1 MMRRWCRTTS
11 WSNASD
17 GLYRIWFTNEAID
30 YWPMTNSTFWIEW
43 RLWGRNPTGYHV
55 TNLALHLAAALLV
68 WGVLLEAR
76 DSWRFSGGA
85 VVCGASGECG
95 ISGVDFAAEECAGDS
110 VFLAIDLVLCA
121 RGRGEEQ
128 KRRRRETWCLVLG

>member
-1 MMRRWCRTTS
+1 MISTRQTFLAKIALLIVVTS
-11 WSNASD
+11 AAYFPAMKGGFVFDDETLVSNNILVNASD

-68 WGVLLEAR
+68 WGVLLELKIP
-76 DSWRFSGGA
+76 G
-85 VVCGASGECG
+85 G
-95 ISGVDFAAEECAGDS
+95 ISSGAC
-110 VFLAIDLVLCA
+110 
-121 RGRGEEQ
+121 
-128 KRRRRETWCLVLG
+128 CLPCIR